1 MAYLKPPL
9 LVRRMFNPLAA
20 RFGLVGVETV
30 VVPGRRSGQ
39 PRKVPVRPLSYG
51 GARYLVS
58 TYGEAYWVR
67 NIRASGGKGELRRGP
82 TRTPFS
88 AIEVPVSERQ
98 PLIAAYCETSNGFVE
113 SYFERLPDPA
123 DHPIFRILGTNE

>member
-67 NIRASGGKGELRRGP
+67 NIRASGGKGGASPRVHENAV
-82 TRTPFS
+82 FS
-88 AIEVPVSERQ
+88 DRSSSIGT
-98 PLIAAYCETSNGFVE
+98 AAFN
-113 SYFERLPDPA
+113 RL
-123 DHPIFRILGTNE
+123 LL